1 MFAIY
6 VLIASHHQNYEL
18 FSAIQDIIL
27 TFFVPNTEPVIGSTA
42 KTHLQYS
49 TL

>member
-6 VLIASHHQNYEL
+6 VHTASHHQNYEL

-27 TFFVPNTEPVIGSTA
+27 RLLMPNTEPVIGSTA
-42 KTHLQYS
+42 NTHLQYS